1 MNTVLNPLLL
11 VTFFPLIG
19 VLVIL
24 LLKPTWKAALR
35 WVALLTALITFGLSL
50 WMLTQFNAAD
60 GGMQFEI
67 PPAVVLP
74 GW

>member
-35 WVALLTALITFGLSL
+35 WVALITALITFGLSL
-50 WMLTQFNAAD
+50 WMLS
-60 GGMQFEI
+60 
-67 PPAVVLP
+67 
-74 GW
+74 